1 MKKIILS
8 AFMILAGVAYT
19 QAGVIVI
26 EGNYQGKN
34 LYIQNPYA
42 GSNVGF
48 CTFEVTVNDE
58 TTTDEIN
65 TRKILTHIEA
75 FCKILCTNYFSLQWI
90 HGRNPYKTRRRK

>member
-48 CTFEVTVNDE
+48 CTFWLSKTLLALSDS
-58 TTTDEIN
+58 
-65 TRKILTHIEA
+65 R
-75 FCKILCTNYFSLQWI
+75 FS
-90 HGRNPYKTRRRK
+90 